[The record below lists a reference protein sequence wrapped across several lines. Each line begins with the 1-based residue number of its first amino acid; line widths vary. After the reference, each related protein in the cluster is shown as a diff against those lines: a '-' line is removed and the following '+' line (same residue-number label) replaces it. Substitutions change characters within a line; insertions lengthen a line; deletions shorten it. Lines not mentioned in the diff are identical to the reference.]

1 MNKVIKY
8 GKFALLG
15 TVLLFTGCKN
25 KTASEEGSLNV
36 IEEKKQDA
44 VEKKYKEGDSIAPNG
59 TAIVEGDFKSDY
71 VTLPDLKNIQY
82 EKRKVKEPTDEEAI
96 VYVKLND
103 AIHANPVMDDSFQ
116 AELGDQVWCQVTAKF
131 NGEDLPNVSFKKS
144 GENVALGNG
153 SNLPREA
160 EEKIVGMHQ
169 NEEKD
174 FSITYPEDYWNK
186 DVRGLKVDYHV
197 KVVQIAKTKEPS
209 AEDIAKAKEM
219 LRDQDKDSAI
229 VSNER
234 SLKNAIVSGSKIEYY
249 PQAVIDDLK
258 NKFQADIEGK
268 FGPIEKYKSQLTE
281 EEYNDQMY
289 EYVFKNIDKE
299 MVLRAL
305 SEKLGITIDSQLCKD
320 YAQAFNLSGDDAL
333 WKTILSE
340 IANGSR

>member
-15 TVLLFTGCKN
+15 TVLLFVGCKN
-25 KTASEEGSLNV
+25 KTASEEGNLNV

-103 AIHANPVMDDSFQ
+103 AIHANPVKDDSFH

-131 NGEDLPNVSFKKS
+131 NGEDLPNVSFKKG

-249 PQAVIDDLK
+249 PQAVIDVLK

-305 SEKLGITIDSQLCKD
+305 SEKLGITVDSQLCKD
-320 YAQAFNLSGDDAL
+320 YAQAFSLSGDDAL